1 MSEEV
6 ADVWIG
12 EVSGAL
18 LGTEVVT
25 GCAEAVGTLPGC
37 PRCRVLLRSM
47 RDWGR
52 DETGLPGST
61 DEDNNT
67 PRSEADVALGLA
79 AEGALGSEADVAPRS
94 EAEGLGSEAE
104 GALGSEAG
112 AALKLEAGAAL
123 KLEAGAALRLEAGA
137 AIRLE
142 EAGTMAMGG

>member
-61 DEDNNT
+61 DEDNNA

-79 AEGALGSEADVAPRS
+79 AEGARGSEADVAPRS
-94 EAEGLGSEAE
+94 ETDA
-104 GALGSEAG
+104 ALGLEVEPVPTPGPLFGRTVTVDVGGETREDEA
-112 AALKLEAGAAL
+112 A
-123 KLEAGAALRLEAGA
+123 
-137 AIRLE
+137 
-142 EAGTMAMGG
+142 